1 MSTVDL
7 GSETILKSCAD
18 YLLSIQTQAGF
29 FEPAD
34 SKHQEI
40 SIYQIESTWTLLE
53 AYQAFGRASYLEAAA
68 LTLDRFAT
76 LQRVDGSVPH
86 SALPASYY
94 ERAQRTVFE
103 YTLSRL
109 ERNGQI
115 YPGSGVDPETLTQ
128 MGVTDGGLAM
138 AARAFAL
145 TGGEDRYRSMAWRA
159 MDHYCAIWEP
169 ETLKEQHFVT
179 FYGLSFALV
188 AFDAWRDLYPR
199 AGEMVD
205 AITHLLT
212 DGTVWWGY
220 SPSKLAIV
228 GVGLLTVHGDRYV
241 DTHIR
246 PALET
251 LLEAGLE
258 VAPGGYG
265 MATGSGQPWGHYAD
279 IRGTVPLMI
288 AMKAHDTVTG
298 SQTFT
303 NRPSYQRML
312 GWLERNRAAAQAA
325 GRPFFEIQREDGSW
339 FGSGTPIYLTTW
351 WALGRF
357 APL

>member
-1 MSTVDL
+1 MTGADL
-7 GSETILKSCAD
+7 SSKAILQSCAD
-18 YLLSIQTQAGF
+18 YLLSIQSPDGF

-40 SIYQIESTWTLLE
+40 AIYQIESTWMLLE
-53 AYQAFGRASYLEAAA
+53 AYHAFGRTPYLEAAA
-68 LTLDRFAT
+68 LTLDRFAA
-76 LQRVDGSVPH
+76 LQRPDGTVPH
-86 SALPASYY
+86 APLPAIYY
-94 ERAQRTVFE
+94 DCARETVFE

-109 ERNGQI
+109 ERDGQA
-115 YPGSGVDPETLTQ
+115 YPGSDVDPDIFTG

-145 TGGEDRYRSMAWRA
+145 IEGEDRYRPMAWRA

-169 ETLKEQHFVT
+169 AYLKEQHFVT

-188 AFDAWRDLYPR
+188 AFDAWRNLYPR

-205 AITHLLT
+205 EITHLLT
-212 DGTVWWGY
+212 DGPVWWGY

-228 GVGLLTVHGDRYV
+228 GIGLLTVHGSRYA
-241 DTHIR
+241 DTHVR
-246 PALET
+246 PALEA

-258 VAPGGYG
+258 VTPGGYG
-265 MATGSGQPWGHYAD
+265 MTTGSGQQWGRYAD

-288 AMKAHDTVTG
+288 AMKAYDVVTG

-303 NRPSYQRML
+303 SRPSYERMK
-312 GWLERNRAAAQAA
+312 GWLERNRVAAQAA

-339 FGSGTPIYLTTW
+339 FGSGTPVYLTTW